1 MDKLHF
7 VLLLIGI
14 GAFLCLK
21 NRFFGWSYLLFSM
34 FIALS
39 LSSKR
44 CQIFSQEPEG
54 RVEIVSTKIDVR
66 DKWSG
71 EYTHQQMKNVMHEI
85 DRAVSLGKKAV
96 IFPESVLP
104 FFLNRDESLL
114 NDLKERAKSID
125 IILGSLYYDYEKNQ
139 NRNSIYFFHKG
150 EFKIADKTVLV
161 PFGESNPLP
170 DWAGRWI
177 NRIFF
182 DGAPD
187 YTSATS
193 RQT

>member
-1 MDKLHF
+1 
-7 VLLLIGI
+7 
-14 GAFLCLK
+14 
-21 NRFFGWSYLLFSM
+21 M